1 MAVLATSLI
10 RKRLRQRFG
19 ISAPKVA
26 VRTHVSWYWR
36 LLLVV
41 ALLSLS
47 LAAAA
52 WVYDVGRRFAGFH
65 SRESDR
71 EISSLRT
78 RTEALETELAVLR
91 QSSAAGKAVFRLS
104 VPRRSAFCARLL
116 SLSRKMPV

>member
-41 ALLSLS
+41 AVLSLS

-52 WVYDVGRRFAGFH
+52 WVYDVGRRFA
-65 SRESDR
+65 
-71 EISSLRT
+71 SLLVWSVAVLAFAA
-78 RTEALETELAVLR
+78 RTEER
-91 QSSAAGKAVFRLS
+91 WY
-104 VPRRSAFCARLL
+104 LL
-116 SLSRKMPV
+116 FLLDWPFMKLHFPGDASN